1 MAVVAIKTEPRC
13 KLCVHPRRPE
23 IDALLERRSRGDL
36 DDAGNRI
43 NSDYVEKT
51 LIEWGVRN
59 PNKANFTIHFGK
71 HCEVLADEQA
81 VERERELTELNQD
94 MLVALDESDG
104 TIDGDLEA
112 IRKVG
117 MKRIRKL
124 VVEGKDPGITNDH
137 LLKAVAEQTKR
148 SSNDAARSLLG
159 QLAGG
164 LVQAIAGAHSPR
176 QIAGPV
182 EIIDAQAEEVS

>member
-13 KLCVHPRRPE
+13 KLCTHPRRAE

-43 NSDYVEKT
+43 NSDYVEKL
-51 LIEWGVRN
+51 LIEWGVVN

-81 VERERELTELNQD
+81 VEREKELSELHQE
-94 MLVALDESDG
+94 MLDALDDSDG

-164 LVQAIAGAHSPR
+164 LVQAIAGSHAPR
-176 QIAGPV
+176 QITSPV
-182 EIIDAQAEEVS
+182 EIIDAEIEEDS

>member
-13 KLCVHPRRPE
+13 KLCTHPQRSD

-36 DDAGNRI
+36 DDKGNRI
-43 NSDYVEKT
+43 NQEYVIKVFA
-51 LIEWGVRN
+51 EWGVKN
-59 PNKANFTIHFGK
+59 PTKENLTTHFGK
-71 HCEVLADEQA
+71 HCEVLEDEAA
-81 VERERELTELNQD
+81 VEREKELDEIHQE
-94 MLVALDESDG
+94 MLDALDNSDG
-104 TIDGDLEA
+104 SIDGDLEA

-117 MKRIRKL
+117 MRRIRKL
-124 VVEGKDPGITNDH
+124 VLEGRDPGITNDH

-164 LVQAIAGAHSPR
+164 MVQALATRQEPR
-176 QIAGPV
+176 QLPAAEVIDV
-182 EIIDAQAEEVS
+182 EAVEE